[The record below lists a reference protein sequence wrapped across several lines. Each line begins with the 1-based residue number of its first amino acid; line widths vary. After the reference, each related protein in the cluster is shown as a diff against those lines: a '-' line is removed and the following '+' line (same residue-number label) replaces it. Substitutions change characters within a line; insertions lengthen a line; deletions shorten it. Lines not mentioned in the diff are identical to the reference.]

1 MTQEYPDRIWFD
13 PPKFWAATRGM
24 TKRETAWLMER
35 VEDMAARKDIEGL
48 KHFSFIYFGN
58 PYRRSSGSSG
68 PRANQA

>member
-24 TKRETAWLMER
+24 TKRESDWLMER
-35 VEDMAARKDIEGL
+35 ISDMAARQDVEGL

-58 PYRRSSGSSG
+58 PYRRSPGTSPKQTS
-68 PRANQA
+68 QA